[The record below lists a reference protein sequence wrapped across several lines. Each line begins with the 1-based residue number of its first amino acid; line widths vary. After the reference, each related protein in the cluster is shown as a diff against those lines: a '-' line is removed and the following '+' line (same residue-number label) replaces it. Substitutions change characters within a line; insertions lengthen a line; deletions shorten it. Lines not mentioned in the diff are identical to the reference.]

1 MIDKIRCENRYG
13 SDIHPYLIALLQHV
27 QETTADIP
35 DNISK
40 EEYYNVKNNID
51 SDLFPD
57 WYKGLVGFCASY
69 SAVWFSSYA
78 GEVRIKD
85 SRLRNYTEEAIRNL
99 KKQAPNLEGIVFD
112 TCDFRKLNSHITNWV
127 IYCDIPYRGTTEY
140 KDGDFPYE
148 EFYEWAKKMSKHN
161 YVFISEYNMPD
172 DFECIWSKE
181 INCDIDYRQRL
192 KRVEKLW
199 RVKNGK

>member
-1 MIDKIRCENRYG
+1 MTGKYE
-13 SDIHPYLIALLQHV
+13 
-27 QETTADIP
+27 
-35 DNISK
+35 
-40 EEYYNVKNNID
+40 
-51 SDLFPD
+51 D
-57 WYKGLVGFCASY
+57 WYIGLVGFCASY
-69 SAVWFSSYA
+69 NAIWFSSYA
-78 GEVRIKD
+78 GETRIKD
-85 SRLRNYTEEAIRNL
+85 GRLRNYTEEAIRNL

-112 TCDFRKLNSHITNWV
+112 TCDFRKLNPHITNWV